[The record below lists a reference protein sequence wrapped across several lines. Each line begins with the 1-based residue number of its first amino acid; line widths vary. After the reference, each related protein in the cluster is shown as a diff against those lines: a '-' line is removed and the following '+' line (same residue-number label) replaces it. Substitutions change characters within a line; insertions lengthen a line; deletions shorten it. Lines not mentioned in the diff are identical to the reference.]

1 MERIYEFNVTKIR
14 NIFYCDWCR
23 KINLC
28 HVFKAQTKVSL
39 GIGFFILAKR
49 KSTSSMMHF
58 LQSYAFQ
65 DT

>member
-28 HVFKAQTKVSL
+28 HVFKTQTKLSL
-39 GIGFFILAKR
+39 GIGFFILTKR
-49 KSTSSMMHF
+49 KAHH
-58 LQSYAFQ
+58 
-65 DT
+65 